1 MPQTQE
7 TIQIMQIIMQHKKIK
22 KNIKIIRN
30 QIFKLL
36 NYEYFLTKK
45 INLNLFLKSNKYC
58 KKWNEKVCFL
68 LLCDFSKLIFFTSLK
83 RI

>member
-1 MPQTQE
+1 
-7 TIQIMQIIMQHKKIK
+7 
-22 KNIKIIRN
+22 
-30 QIFKLL
+30 
-36 NYEYFLTKK
+36 LTKK

>member
-45 INLNLFLKSNKYC
+45 INLNLFFKSNKYC
-58 KKWNEKVCFL
+58 KK
-68 LLCDFSKLIFFTSLK
+68 
-83 RI
+83 

>member
-7 TIQIMQIIMQHKKIK
+7 TIQIMQIIMQHKKTK

-45 INLNLFLKSNKYC
+45 INLNLFFKSNKYC
-58 KKWNEKVCFL
+58 KK
-68 LLCDFSKLIFFTSLK
+68 
-83 RI
+83 

>member
-58 KKWNEKVCFL
+58 KK
-68 LLCDFSKLIFFTSLK
+68 
-83 RI
+83 